1 MEEKVKA
8 PFWKPALIYG
18 AILGFVGILFSLI
31 FYFMDLTAASWAQWV
46 QIAISVAVLAYL
58 LVAYRNEY
66 LGGFATYGQIFVMGL
81 VAGLIAGIISAGY
94 SYILYTVIDPGLIDQ
109 IKLMAE
115 ERIMSNPRIPESMYE
130 SIMERMDSRLTP
142 TRMTINAL
150 IWARGV
156 RHYIPGHCRIC
167 KEGTDTGR

>member
-1 MEEKVKA
+1 MKA

-31 FYFMDLTAASWAQWV
+31 FYFMDLAVARWTQWV

-66 LGGFATYGQIFVMGL
+66 LGGYASYGQIFLMGL
-81 VAGLIAGIISAGY
+81 VVGIIASIISAAY
-94 SYILYTVIDPGLIDQ
+94 SYLLFAVIDPGLIDQ

-115 ERIMSNPRIPESMYE
+115 ERIMSNPRIPESMYDD
-130 SIMERMDSRLTP
+130 IMDRMDNRMTP
-142 TRMTINAL
+142 MRMTIQAL
-150 IWARGV
+150 IWGSVINAIFTLV
-156 RHYIPGHCRIC
+156 IAAFVK
-167 KEGTDTGR
+167 KEQTPSGAAV